1 MVNNKETNCS
11 FTQSQCLYVD
21 RKSRYLFVVHAII
34 SSCMVDEVS
43 DTMDT
48 RNRWYAMTVTELKVV
63 DEDQVIITLIWTDNN
78 K

>member
-1 MVNNKETNCS
+1 M
-11 FTQSQCLYVD
+11 
-21 RKSRYLFVVHAII
+21 HAII
-34 SSCMVDEVS
+34 SSSFLCIIVDACMVDEVS

-48 RNRWYAMTVTELKVV
+48 RNRWYAITVTKLKVV

>member
-1 MVNNKETNCS
+1 
-11 FTQSQCLYVD
+11 
-21 RKSRYLFVVHAII
+21 
-34 SSCMVDEVS
+34 MVDEVS